1 MSSLEAAPAPVAWQP
16 AEGGLRTGLGAAQEN
31 ARRQFAAWT
40 DREVAPFAGEWDRAG
55 ATPRS
60 VIERMAAE
68 GFLGAVVPA
77 ELGGTGWDAVTF
89 GLLNEELGRGCSSIR
104 SLVTVHSMA
113 CHAIARWGSRAQK
126 EAWLPAMA
134 RGERIGAFGL
144 SEPEVGSDA
153 GAIGTTAELDGDA
166 YVLRG
171 TKKWTTYGQIADVLL
186 CFAKADGKPLAMLV
200 DLHAPGV
207 TVEPLTVHGTRASMV
222 AQITFDGVRV
232 PKSDRL
238 AGPGFGLGV
247 ALSVLELGRY
257 SVACGCVGILRACLD
272 ASASYAATRVQG
284 GSVIGLHQLVQ
295 AMLADMATDW
305 RAARLLCLHAG
316 WLRDQNDPDA
326 AREVFHAKYFA
337 STAATRAALSAVQ
350 IHGANG
356 LTDDYPVERL
366 LRDSRVME
374 IIEGSTQIQQVTLGR
389 WEVERGASD
398 GVKTAQAQAGGA
410 VGHATSRQV
419 GAGASTQAPG
429 LSG

>member
-1 MSSLEAAPAPVAWQP
+1 VPALDAPAAPLDAPAVDDR
-16 AEGGLRTGLGAAQEN
+16 LRTGLGAAQEA
-31 ARRQFAAWT
+31 ARRGFAAWV

-55 ATPRS
+55 ATPPE
-60 VIERMAAE
+60 VVAKMARA

-77 ELGGTGWDAVTF
+77 ELGGGGMDAVTF

-113 CHAIARWGSRAQK
+113 CFSVLRWGSRAQR
-126 EAWLPAMA
+126 EVWLPRMA
-134 RGERIGAFGL
+134 RGELIGAFGL

-153 GAIGTTAELDGDA
+153 GAIQTTAELDGDA

-186 CFAKADGKPLAMLV
+186 CFAKADGKPLALLV

-207 TVEPLTVHGTRASMV
+207 TVAPLEVSGTRASML

-232 PKSDRL
+232 PKENRL
-238 AGPGFGLGV
+238 AGPGFGLAV

-257 SVACGCVGILRACLD
+257 SVACGSVGIIRACLD
-272 ASASYAATRVQG
+272 ASATYAGTRVQG
-284 GSVIGLHQLVQ
+284 GAAIAEHQLVQ
-295 AMLADMATDW
+295 AMLAQMATDY

-316 WLRDQNDPDA
+316 WLRDQGDA
-326 AREVFHAKYFA
+326 QAGREVFHAKHFA
-337 STAATRAALSAVQ
+337 SVAATRAALSAVQ

-356 LTDDYPVERL
+356 LTAAYPVERY
-366 LRDSRVME
+366 LRDTRVME

-389 WEVERGASD
+389 WAVEEAVRG
-398 GVKTAQAQAGGA
+398 
-410 VGHATSRQV
+410 
-419 GAGASTQAPG
+419 
-429 LSG
+429 SG

>member
-1 MSSLEAAPAPVAWQP
+1 MSGLEAPPAPAAAPRADD
-16 AEGGLRTGLGAAQEN
+16 GLRTGLGAAQEE
-31 ARRQFAAWT
+31 ARRRFAAWV
-40 DREVAPFAGEWDRAG
+40 DREAAPFAGEWDRAG
-55 ATPRS
+55 ATPRT
-60 VIERMAAE
+60 VVERMAAE

-77 ELGGTGWDAVTF
+77 ELGGGGMDAVTF

-113 CHAIARWGSRAQK
+113 CHAVARWGSRAQK

-144 SEPEVGSDA
+144 SEPGVGSDA
-153 GAIGTTAELDGDA
+153 GAIETTAAMDGDA

-171 TKKWTTYGQIADVLL
+171 VKKWTTYGQIADVLL
-186 CFAKADGKPLAMLV
+186 CFARADGKPLALLV

-207 TVEPLTVHGTRASMV
+207 TVQPLTVHGTRASMV
-222 AQITFDGVRV
+222 AQITFDDVRV
-232 PKSDRL
+232 PKENRL

-257 SVACGCVGILRACLD
+257 SVACGCVGIVRACLD
-272 ASASYAATRVQG
+272 ASAAYAATRVQG
-284 GSVIGLHQLVQ
+284 GSVIGEHQLVQ
-295 AMLADMATDW
+295 RMLADMATDW

-316 WLRDQNDPDA
+316 WLRDQGSPEA
-326 AREVFHAKYFA
+326 GREVFHAKYFA
-337 STAATRAALSAVQ
+337 SLAATRAALSAVQ
-350 IHGANG
+350 VHGANG

-389 WEVERGASD
+389 WEVEAA
-398 GVKTAQAQAGGA
+398 AQVAK
-410 VGHATSRQV
+410 
-419 GAGASTQAPG
+419 AGAAPA
-429 LSG
+429 

>member
-1 MSSLEAAPAPVAWQP
+1 MPSLEAPPTPVAWQP
-16 AEGGLRTGLGAAQEN
+16 AEGGLRTGLGAAQEE
-31 ARRQFAAWT
+31 ARRRFAAWT

-55 ATPRS
+55 ATPRA
-60 VIERMAAE
+60 VVQRMAAE

-153 GAIGTTAELDGDA
+153 GAIATTAELDGDA

-232 PKSDRL
+232 PRSDRL

-272 ASASYAATRVQG
+272 AGAAYAATRVQG
-284 GSVIGLHQLVQ
+284 GSVIGEHQLVQ

-326 AREVFHAKYFA
+326 GREVFHAKYFA

-389 WEVERGASD
+389 WEVERGA
-398 GVKTAQAQAGGA
+398 
-410 VGHATSRQV
+410 R
-419 GAGASTQAPG
+419 GAGPG
-429 LSG
+429 A

>member
-1 MSSLEAAPAPVAWQP
+1 MSILEAPPSPVDRRPAD
-16 AEGGLRTGLGAAQEN
+16 ERLRTGLGPAQEE
-31 ARRQFAAWT
+31 ARRRFAAWT
-40 DREVAPFAGEWDRAG
+40 EREVAPFAGDWDRAG

-68 GFLGAVVPA
+68 GFLGAMVPA
-77 ELGGTGWDAVTF
+77 ELGGGGLDAGTF

-113 CHAIARWGSRAQK
+113 CHAVARWGSRAQK
-126 EAWLPAMA
+126 EAWLPRMA
-134 RGERIGAFGL
+134 RGETIGAFGL
-144 SEPEVGSDA
+144 SEPNVGSDA
-153 GAIGTTAELDGDA
+153 ASIQTTAELDGNA

-186 CFAKADGKPLAMLV
+186 CFAKADGKPLALLV
-200 DLHAPGV
+200 DLRAPGV
-207 TVEPLTVHGTRASMV
+207 TVTPLTVHGTRASMI
-222 AQITFDGVRV
+222 AQIDLDGARV
-232 PKSDRL
+232 PRENRL

-272 ASASYAATRVQG
+272 ASAAYAASRAQG
-284 GSVIGLHQLVQ
+284 GSVIGEHQLVQ
-295 AMLADMATDW
+295 RMLADMATDW

-316 WLRDQNDPDA
+316 WLRDQGDA
-326 AREVFHAKYFA
+326 NAGREVFHAKYFA
-337 STAATRAALSAVQ
+337 STAATRAALATVQ

-389 WEVERGASD
+389 WEVERA
-398 GVKTAQAQAGGA
+398 AAE
-410 VGHATSRQV
+410 
-419 GAGASTQAPG
+419 
-429 LSG
+429 

>member
-1 MSSLEAAPAPVAWQP
+1 MPSPQAPPAPIDWQP
-16 AEGGLRTGLGAAQEN
+16 ADDGLRTGLGVAQEE
-31 ARRQFAAWT
+31 ARRRFAAWVN
-40 DREVAPFAGEWDRAG
+40 REVVPFAGAWDRAH

-60 VIERMAAE
+60 VVDAMAAE

-77 ELGGTGWDAVTF
+77 ELGGTGMDAVTF
-89 GLLNEELGRGCSSIR
+89 GLLNEELGRGCSSVR

-113 CHAIARWGSRAQK
+113 CHAVARWGSRAQK
-126 EAWLPAMA
+126 EAWLPALA

-144 SEPEVGSDA
+144 SEPDVGSDA
-153 GAIGTTAELDGDA
+153 GAIQTTAELDGDT

-171 TKKWTTYGQIADVLL
+171 VKKWTTYGQIADVLL
-186 CFAKADGKPLAMLV
+186 CFAKSDGKPLALLV

-222 AQITFDGVRV
+222 AQITLDAVRV
-232 PKSDRL
+232 PKENRL

-257 SVACGCVGILRACLD
+257 SVACGCVGILRACLE
-272 ASASYAATRVQG
+272 ASAAYAAQRVQG
-284 GSVIGLHQLVQ
+284 GSVIGEHQLVQ
-295 AMLADMATDW
+295 RMVADMATDW

-316 WLRDQNDPDA
+316 WLRDQNHPDA
-326 AREVFHAKYFA
+326 GREVFHAKYFA

-350 IHGANG
+350 VHGANG
-356 LTDDYPVERL
+356 LTDDYPTERL

-389 WEVERGASD
+389 WEVEAAAS
-398 GVKTAQAQAGGA
+398 KGGA
-410 VGHATSRQV
+410 PA
-419 GAGASTQAPG
+419 
-429 LSG
+429 